1 MKLIK
6 FLKKNWLIILIVVFG
21 LFLRLYRIEPRFM
34 YSHDQDLAGWFI
46 RDVLFNKHLRL
57 IGQET
62 SIPGVFIGPV
72 FYYLLIPFYLLFGL
86 SPVGGQAFVLVLSI
100 LTIVSIYFVFEKIFN
115 RKFGL
120 IGAFIYSVSF
130 YFVLNNV
137 EVVPTMPISLWS
149 IWFLYSLF
157 LLLKGKK
164 FGYILSLG
172 LIAFAWNISFVLVLL
187 ALLIPVAI
195 LMSKKK
201 FNAKYLALGA
211 LTFLIILS
219 PFLFFEAKHD
229 FQQIRAVFSTL
240 AGKNTNNIYYKYSL
254 TDESNKVWNIVFKNT
269 TRIFFRQTALV
280 ADWLPFFVIVLP
292 SVWIF
297 FLNKADRKIGILLGF
312 WILAHVVFFTFSKI
326 SLSEYYFNSLNIV
339 WVLLITV
346 TIACLFDHKVLK
358 WLGYALLASIATV
371 GIYRLLT
378 FSENN
383 SGYVERKALIDF
395 IKSDSIKRNYDC
407 VSISYITEP
416 GYDLGYRYIIWFDKL
431 KLKRIQENI
440 PVYTIVFPL
449 SKVGRTD
456 KNFGVLGLVLPDYK
470 RYTEDQV
477 SKNCQGED
485 ANVTDSMIL
494 FTAK

>member
-1 MKLIK
+1 MRLLR
-6 FLKKNWLIILIVVFG
+6 FLKKNWIIVLIVILG
-21 LFLRLYRIEPRFM
+21 IFLRLYRIEPRFM

-86 SPVGGQAFVLVLSI
+86 SPVGGQVFVLALSI
-100 LTIVSIYFVFEKIFN
+100 LTIISVYFVFEKIFN

-130 YFVLNNV
+130 YFVLNNQ

-149 IWFLYSLF
+149 VWFLYSLF

-164 FGYILSLG
+164 LGYVLSLG
-172 LIAFAWNISFVLVLL
+172 LIAFTWNVSFILVLL
-187 ALLIPVAI
+187 AVLIPVAI
-195 LMSKKK
+195 FLSKKK
-201 FNAKYLALGA
+201 LNVKHLTLGIVS
-211 LTFLIILS
+211 FLIILS
-219 PFLFFEAKHD
+219 PFLFFEAKHN
-229 FQQIRAVFSTL
+229 FQETMAVFSTL
-240 AGKNTNNIYYKYSL
+240 LGKNTNNVNYKYSL
-254 TDESNKVWNIVFKNT
+254 TDESNKVWNIIFKNT
-269 TRIFFRQTALV
+269 TRMFLKQTSLVPNYLPFSVIILPSILIFFSKK
-280 ADWLPFFVIVLP
+280 F
-292 SVWIF
+292 
-297 FLNKADRKIGILLGF
+297 DRRIGILLGV
-312 WILAHVVFFTFSKI
+312 WILVHVAFFTFSKV

-339 WVLLITV
+339 WVTLTALIISYVLSVTRFKWFAYLLLLIF
-346 TIACLFDHKVLK
+346 A
-358 WLGYALLASIATV
+358 AAS
-371 GIYRLLT
+371 IYRLLV

-383 SGYVERKALIDF
+383 SGYMERKALIDF

-407 VSISYITEP
+407 VSVSYITGP

-431 KLKRIQENI
+431 KLKRIQKNI